1 MLKQFVCLLVT
12 SLVLVAGQSSA
23 WAQQHAPESCSSAAQ
38 SVAIATATDTAGGV
52 HQMPLREPNDSERRR
67 LNFGCGVNGADA
79 ALQAART
86 EFLRTCRPVPV
97 TVVNPTPQTPRP
109 LPDLV
114 RRGRA
119 DCQRGAVPTA
129 NGLDC
134 ACTDYIAPSSTL
146 LNGTVVPG
154 VTYHRMLHSREVR
167 SVRVHSDHREVIVH
181 AVGIC
186 VIASP
191 DTDEE
196 TMDQGLNSVVNRSVV
211 TDIQNAIRALNLR
224 VDNACAHP
232 AGPNGEI
239 SNDCADFNAW
249 LLGKLRDHQ
258 TRLDDLQ
265 SQIDALGGRV
275 TVIENTLIANGIT
288 PSSNVVPRIERLE
301 SIIAAFGVRL
311 GAGLNLTYPLAGQA
325 HVGANLLVGLD
336 YRINRSSL
344 AFYVDGGLGGGSTMG
359 VGPNWALEASVGL
372 RVMAGDT
379 FSFSFGPVVRN
390 HWISWDDNR
399 FPVGNDNR
407 LWMVGAR
414 LQANIHLDR
423 FFLIALGLDVGYGEQ
438 TVFDANRITRP
449 GGVILAPFVALEI
462 PLVNPFA
469 PTPTRTITTTSTS
482 TTTN

>member
-1 MLKQFVCLLVT
+1 MLKHLFWFVVVSITLT
-12 SLVLVAGQSSA
+12 ATTSA
-23 WAQQHAPESCSSAAQ
+23 WAQRAPETCTSAAQ
-38 SVAIATATDTAGGV
+38 AVALATATDATGGV
-52 HQMPLREPNDSERRR
+52 HQTSLRAPNASEMQR
-67 LNFGCGVNGADA
+67 LNFACGATNAEA

-86 EFLRTCRPVPV
+86 EFQRICRPVPV
-97 TVVNPTPQTPRP
+97 TVVNPTPVTPRP
-109 LPDLV
+109 LPDIV
-114 RRGRA
+114 HRGRA
-119 DCQRGAVPTA
+119 DCQRGAVPID
-129 NGLDC
+129 NGM
-134 ACTDYIAPSSTL
+134 ACTCRDYVAPSSVL

-154 VTYHRMLHSREVR
+154 VTYHRMLHSRVVR
-167 SVRVHSDHREVIVH
+167 SVQIHSDHREVIVH
-181 AVGIC
+181 EIGIC

-191 DTDEE
+191 DTNEE

-211 TDIQNAIRALNLR
+211 TDIQNAIRNLGQR
-224 VDNACAHP
+224 VDAACAHP
-232 AGPNGEI
+232 VGPNGEI

-249 LLGKLRDHQ
+249 LMGKLRDQQ
-258 TRLDDLQ
+258 TWHDDFQ

-275 TVIENTLIANGIT
+275 TNIENTLIENGIGHG
-288 PSSNVVPRIERLE
+288 SNVVHRIERLE
-301 SIIAAFGVRL
+301 NIIDGFGVRL
-311 GAGLNLTYPLAGQA
+311 GAGLNLTYPFAGQA
-325 HVGANLLVGLD
+325 HVGGALIVGLD
-336 YRINRSSL
+336 YRINHSSIG
-344 AFYVDGGLGGGSTMG
+344 FYIDGGLGGGSTMG

-372 RVMAGDT
+372 RVMAGER

-423 FFLIALGLDVGYGEQ
+423 FFLLAIGLDLGYGEQ

-449 GGVILAPFVALEI
+449 GGAILAPFVALEI

-469 PTPTRTITTTSTS
+469 PAPAARTTTTTTTSS